1 MTTTNSER
9 FFRAAGYLFT
19 WAPVET
25 GQKALLE
32 MWRESADGSERFWV
46 TRATC
51 KPSRDG
57 AYAGA
62 MALVA
67 WVQSLD
73 VPARRDPKAQ
83 AVMEQLA
90 LTHDRI
96 RSMHQRRDPA
106 VGAALKTLVSG
117 RAAAA

>member
-1 MTTTNSER
+1 MTDTER

-19 WAPVET
+19 WSPGPEGKRAT
-25 GQKALLE
+25 IE
-32 MWRESADGSERFWV
+32 MWRESADGAERYWV
-46 TRATC
+46 TRASC
-51 KPSRDG
+51 RPHRDG
-57 AYAGA
+57 AYAAA

-73 VPARRDPKAQ
+73 VPTRRDPQAK

-90 LTHDRI
+90 ITHDRL
-96 RSMHQRRDPA
+96 RNLPGRPDPA
-106 VGAALKTLVSG
+106 MVAALRTLVSG

>member
-1 MTTTNSER
+1 MTDTER

-19 WAPVET
+19 WAPADA
-25 GQKALLE
+25 GRKGSLE
-32 MWRESADGSERFWV
+32 MWRESADGTERFWV

-51 KPSRDG
+51 RPNREG

-73 VPARRDPKAQ
+73 VPLRRDPKAQ

-96 RSMHQRRDPA
+96 RNLPQRTDVA
-106 VGAALKTLVSG
+106 VADALRSLVHG

>member
-1 MTTTNSER
+1 MTDTER

-19 WAPVET
+19 WAPTES
-25 GQKALLE
+25 GRKATLE
-32 MWRESADGSERFWV
+32 MWRETADGSERFWV

-51 KPSRDG
+51 RPNREG

-73 VPARRDPKAQ
+73 VPTRRDPQAQ

-90 LTHDRI
+90 LTHDRL
-96 RSMHQRRDPA
+96 RNLKQRPDA
-106 VGAALKTLVSG
+106 AMTAALRTLISG

>member
-1 MTTTNSER
+1 MTDTER

-19 WAPVET
+19 WSSTPEGKRASI
-25 GQKALLE
+25 E
-32 MWRESADGSERFWV
+32 MWRESTDGGDRYWV
-46 TRATC
+46 TRASC
-51 KPSRDG
+51 KPHREG
-57 AYAGA
+57 AYAAA

-73 VPARRDPKAQ
+73 VPARRDPQAQ

-90 LTHDRI
+90 ITHDRL
-96 RSMHQRRDPA
+96 RNMPQQADLA
-106 VGAALKTLVSG
+106 MVAALRTLASG

>member
-1 MTTTNSER
+1 MTDTER

-19 WAPVET
+19 WASAGGRAAT
-25 GQKALLE
+25 LE
-32 MWRESADGSERFWV
+32 MWRESADGGERFWV

-51 KPSRDG
+51 RPSREG
-57 AYAGA
+57 AYSAA

-73 VPARRDPKAQ
+73 VPVRRDPKAQ

-90 LTHDRI
+90 VTHDRL
-96 RSMHQRRDPA
+96 RNLPRRDDLA
-106 VGAALKTLVSG
+106 MTAALRTLVSG

>member
-1 MTTTNSER
+1 MTDTER

-19 WAPVET
+19 WAPAE
-25 GQKALLE
+25 GGRKATLE
-32 MWRESADGSERFWV
+32 MWRESADGHQRYWV

-51 KPSRDG
+51 RPNRDG

-73 VPARRDPKAQ
+73 VPVRRDPKAQ

-90 LTHDRI
+90 LTHDRL
-96 RSMHQRRDPA
+96 RNLPKRPDAAMA
-106 VGAALKTLVSG
+106 AALKALVDG

>member
-1 MTTTNSER
+1 MSETER

-19 WAPVET
+19 WVPSGRQAT
-25 GQKALLE
+25 LE
-32 MWRESADGSERFWV
+32 MWRESDDGEERYWV

-51 KPSRDG
+51 KPTRDG

-67 WVQSLD
+67 WVYSLD
-73 VPARRDPKAQ
+73 VPRRRDPQAQ

-90 LTHDRI
+90 LTHDRL
-96 RSMHQRRDPA
+96 RRMPERRDPA
-106 VGAALKTLVSG
+106 MSVALRKLVAG

>member
-1 MTTTNSER
+1 MTDTER

-19 WAPVET
+19 WSPGAADRKT
-25 GQKALLE
+25 SLE
-32 MWRESADGSERFWV
+32 MWRESADRSERFWV
-46 TRATC
+46 TRASC
-51 KPSRDG
+51 RASREG
-57 AYAGA
+57 VYAGA

-90 LTHDRI
+90 MIHDRLCQA
-96 RSMHQRRDPA
+96 QRPQSA
-106 VGAALKTLVSG
+106 KSGVLHTVSHG

>member
-1 MTTTNSER
+1 
-9 FFRAAGYLFT
+9 
-19 WAPVET
+19 
-25 GQKALLE
+25 
-32 MWRESADGSERFWV
+32 MWRESADGHERYWV

-51 KPSRDG
+51 KPHREG

-73 VPARRDPKAQ
+73 VPVRRDPKAQ

-90 LTHDRI
+90 FTLRPPP
-96 RSMHQRRDPA
+96 QPA
-106 VGAALKTLVSG
+106 EAPRPAMTAALKALVSG

>member
-1 MTTTNSER
+1 MSQTER

-19 WAPVET
+19 WAPSEGGRRAT
-25 GQKALLE
+25 LE
-32 MWRESADGSERFWV
+32 MWRESADGRERFWV

-51 KPSRDG
+51 RPNREG

-67 WVQSLD
+67 WVISLD
-73 VPARRDPKAQ
+73 VPVRRDPQAQ
-83 AVMEQLA
+83 AVLEQFA
-90 LTHDRI
+90 ITHDRLG
-96 RSMHQRRDPA
+96 RLPERRDPA
-106 VGAALKTLVSG
+106 MTAALKGLVSG

>member
-1 MTTTNSER
+1 MNQTER

-19 WAPVET
+19 WAPSD
-25 GQKALLE
+25 GGHRASLE
-32 MWRESADGSERFWV
+32 MWRESADGQERYWV

-51 KPSRDG
+51 RPTRDG

-67 WVQSLD
+67 WVMSLD
-73 VPARRDPKAQ
+73 VPARRDPQAQ

-90 LTHDRI
+90 ITHDRLL
-96 RSMHQRRDPA
+96 RMPERRDPA
-106 VGAALKTLVSG
+106 MVVALKGLVSG

>member
-1 MTTTNSER
+1 MTDTER

-19 WAPVET
+19 WAPAE
-25 GQKALLE
+25 GGSKATLE
-32 MWRESADGSERFWV
+32 MWRESADAAERYWV

-51 KPSRDG
+51 RPHREG

-73 VPARRDPKAQ
+73 VPARRDPKAH

-90 LTHDRI
+90 LTHDRL
-96 RSMHQRRDPA
+96 RNLPQRPDPA
-106 VGAALKTLVSG
+106 MTAALKTLVSG

>member
-1 MTTTNSER
+1 MNQTER

-19 WAPVET
+19 WAPSD
-25 GQKALLE
+25 GGRRASLE
-32 MWRESADGSERFWV
+32 MWRESADGEERYWV

-51 KPSRDG
+51 RPDRDG

-67 WVQSLD
+67 WVVSLD
-73 VPARRDPKAQ
+73 VPVRRDPQAQ

-90 LTHDRI
+90 VTHDRLA
-96 RSMHQRRDPA
+96 RMPERRDPA
-106 VGAALKTLVSG
+106 MVVALKRLVGG

>member
-1 MTTTNSER
+1 MNQTER
-9 FFRAAGYLFT
+9 SFRAAGYLFT
-19 WAPVET
+19 WAPSDS
-25 GQKALLE
+25 GGRASLE
-32 MWRESADGSERFWV
+32 MWRESASGDERYWV
-46 TRATC
+46 TRASC
-51 KPSRDG
+51 RPDRDG

-67 WVQSLD
+67 WVVSLD

-90 LTHDRI
+90 ITHDRLT
-96 RSMHQRRDPA
+96 RMPERRDPA
-106 VGAALKTLVSG
+106 MVVALKRLVGG